1 MTTATTNSEAGRE
14 VSTEKEKWLRV
25 YRQMVSIRL
34 FEEQVNELYTRALM
48 PGLAHLYSG
57 EEAVAVGICEAL
69 GRATAFG
76 LEAASVDGQDVRAVN
91 EIASRLVR
99 RARAGGGPA
108 FLQADTYRYSGH
120 HVGDINREYYRSK
133 QEEQHWKSDR
143 DPIKLH
149 SKWLLDRA
157 YTDAASLERITSEVR
172 SEMESAVK
180 FAIAAPYPSVEEVEK
195 HVYA

>member
-1 MTTATTNSEAGRE
+1 MQRPA
-14 VSTEKEKWLRV
+14 
-25 YRQMVSIRL
+25 
-34 FEEQVNELYTRALM
+34 
-48 PGLAHLYSG
+48 
-57 EEAVAVGICEAL
+57 
-69 GRATAFG
+69 
-76 LEAASVDGQDVRAVN
+76 
-91 EIASRLVR
+91 VR
-99 RARAGGGPA
+99 RTRREHPGVLAGAVVAELPLRPA